1 MNQSKLFILVL
12 LLLLFIVSCSKILL
26 IPVTLIISGFFVV
39 KKKYNIALIVLSVL
53 FFISLIFDN
62 KIETFN
68 TEQSKEMVAV
78 VPTENTDR
86 VESPKSTQAKQ
97 PKSTQANSEDNKQIE
112 KPSTE
117 KRHYHRLSIKEFS
130 KLFFVLNS
138 LLDQKYLE
146 KHKMSIEEIIDNYR
160 IKSIYDLSRT
170 VLNREQNPRFNNF
183 LEKITCRGKNGSV
196 NYIEC
201 DNENYK
207 RVYAFCEL
215 LYVYTLDL
223 DKIIELINVNK
234 IITDKRLE
242 NIVIYNIRDGSLTSV
257 ISAEKGFYNEQ
268 WTLRNVEIHDTALN
282 KLSNKESYF
291 LKSDDFV
298 PSMILKSQ
306 FNKKRYISIQDLYQ
320 NINYHNKAGI
330 PYENH
335 KVIFWKKVLLPFSC
349 CIIVF
354 VGLPFLF
361 TRMRSTNQSQR
372 LIFGVLFGITYFV
385 LTSIIT
391 NLSLIIGIPALPS
404 VLISMVLFI
413 TIGIYLFNSLV
424 KKDIPI

>member
-1 MNQSKLFILVL
+1 MLKKYLIGFSLAIIVL
-12 LLLLFIVSCSKILL
+12 LGINLLLIFIAELENIGSYEYTISVQFNYVIYLIPQNILDIFPYALL
-26 IPVTLIISGFFVV
+26 IGSMISFGSMAYHSEFVAINSHGIGIKKIIYLIILQTFIISSLLTITMNLIAP
-39 KKKYNIALIVLSVL
+39 KYSNEAQTLKN
-53 FFISLIFDN
+53 ISLN
-62 KIETFN
+62 KAL
-68 TEQSKEMVAV
+68 S
-78 VPTENTDR
+78 D
-86 VESPKSTQAKQ
+86 KSLWFR
-97 PKSTQANSEDNKQIE
+97 SS
-112 KPSTE
+112 
-117 KRHYHRLSIKEFS
+117 
-130 KLFFVLNS
+130 
-138 LLDQKYLE
+138 
-146 KHKMSIEEIIDNYR
+146 
-160 IKSIYDLSRT
+160 
-170 VLNREQNPRFNNF
+170 
-183 LEKITCRGKNGSV
+183 
-196 NYIEC
+196 NYI
-201 DNENYK
+201 
-207 RVYAFCEL
+207 
-215 LYVYTLDL
+215 
-223 DKIIELINVNK
+223 INVKK

-268 WTLRNVEIHDTALN
+268 WTLRNVEIHDTRLN
-282 KLSNKESYF
+282 RVSTKESYF

-320 NINYHNKAGI
+320 NINYYNKAGI

-354 VGLPFLF
+354 IGLPFLF

-413 TIGIYLFNSLV
+413 SIGIYLFNSIV

>member
-1 MNQSKLFILVL
+1 MLKKYLIGFSLAIIVL
-12 LLLLFIVSCSKILL
+12 LGINLLLIFIAELENIGSYEYTISVQFNYVIYLIPQNILDIFPYALL
-26 IPVTLIISGFFVV
+26 IGSMISFGSMAYHSEFVAINSHGIGIKKIIYLIILQTFIISSLLTITMNLIAP
-39 KKKYNIALIVLSVL
+39 KYSNEAQTLKN
-53 FFISLIFDN
+53 ISLN
-62 KIETFN
+62 KAL
-68 TEQSKEMVAV
+68 S
-78 VPTENTDR
+78 D
-86 VESPKSTQAKQ
+86 KSLWFR
-97 PKSTQANSEDNKQIE
+97 SS
-112 KPSTE
+112 
-117 KRHYHRLSIKEFS
+117 
-130 KLFFVLNS
+130 
-138 LLDQKYLE
+138 
-146 KHKMSIEEIIDNYR
+146 
-160 IKSIYDLSRT
+160 
-170 VLNREQNPRFNNF
+170 
-183 LEKITCRGKNGSV
+183 
-196 NYIEC
+196 NYI
-201 DNENYK
+201 
-207 RVYAFCEL
+207 
-215 LYVYTLDL
+215 
-223 DKIIELINVNK
+223 INVKK

-268 WTLRNVEIHDTALN
+268 WTLRNVEIHDTRLN
-282 KLSNKESYF
+282 RVSTKESYF

-320 NINYHNKAGI
+320 NINYYNKAGI

-354 VGLPFLF
+354 IGLPFLF

-391 NLSLIIGIPALPS
+391 NLSLIIGIPALIS

-413 TIGIYLFNSLV
+413 AIGIYLFNSLV

>member
-1 MNQSKLFILVL
+1 MLKKYLIGFSLAIIVL
-12 LLLLFIVSCSKILL
+12 LGINLLLIFIAELENIGSYEYTISVQFNYVIYLIPQNILDIFPYALL
-26 IPVTLIISGFFVV
+26 IGSMISFGSMAYHSEFVAINSHGIGIKKII
-39 KKKYNIALIVLSVL
+39 YLIVLQTFIISSL
-53 FFISLIFDN
+53 LTITMNLIAPKYSNEAQTLKNISLN
-62 KIETFN
+62 KAL
-68 TEQSKEMVAV
+68 S
-78 VPTENTDR
+78 D
-86 VESPKSTQAKQ
+86 KSLWFR
-97 PKSTQANSEDNKQIE
+97 SS
-112 KPSTE
+112 
-117 KRHYHRLSIKEFS
+117 
-130 KLFFVLNS
+130 
-138 LLDQKYLE
+138 
-146 KHKMSIEEIIDNYR
+146 
-160 IKSIYDLSRT
+160 
-170 VLNREQNPRFNNF
+170 
-183 LEKITCRGKNGSV
+183 
-196 NYIEC
+196 NYI
-201 DNENYK
+201 
-207 RVYAFCEL
+207 
-215 LYVYTLDL
+215 
-223 DKIIELINVNK
+223 INVKK

-268 WTLRNVEIHDTALN
+268 WTLRNVEIHDTRLN
-282 KLSNKESYF
+282 RVSTKESYF

-320 NINYHNKAGI
+320 NINYYNKAGI

-354 VGLPFLF
+354 IGLPFLF

-391 NLSLIIGIPALPS
+391 NLSLIIGIPALIS

-413 TIGIYLFNSLV
+413 AIGIYLFNSLV

>member
-1 MNQSKLFILVL
+1 MLKKYLIGFSLAIIVL
-12 LLLLFIVSCSKILL
+12 LGINLLLVFIAELKNIGSYEYTISVQFNYVIYLIPQYILDIFPYALL
-26 IPVTLIISGFFVV
+26 IGSMISFGSMAYHSEFVAINSHGIGIKKIIYLIILQTFIISSLLTITMNLIAP
-39 KKKYNIALIVLSVL
+39 KYSNEAQTLKN
-53 FFISLIFDN
+53 ISLN
-62 KIETFN
+62 KAL
-68 TEQSKEMVAV
+68 S
-78 VPTENTDR
+78 D
-86 VESPKSTQAKQ
+86 KSLWFR
-97 PKSTQANSEDNKQIE
+97 SS
-112 KPSTE
+112 
-117 KRHYHRLSIKEFS
+117 
-130 KLFFVLNS
+130 
-138 LLDQKYLE
+138 
-146 KHKMSIEEIIDNYR
+146 
-160 IKSIYDLSRT
+160 
-170 VLNREQNPRFNNF
+170 
-183 LEKITCRGKNGSV
+183 
-196 NYIEC
+196 NYI
-201 DNENYK
+201 
-207 RVYAFCEL
+207 
-215 LYVYTLDL
+215 
-223 DKIIELINVNK
+223 INIKK

-268 WTLRNVEIHDTALN
+268 WTLRNVEIHDTRLN
-282 KLSNKESYF
+282 RVSTKESYF

-320 NINYHNKAGI
+320 NIDYHNKAGI

-354 VGLPFLF
+354 IGLPFLF

-391 NLSLIIGIPALPS
+391 NLSLIIGIPALLS
-404 VLISMVLFI
+404 VLISMALFI
-413 TIGIYLFNSLV
+413 AIGIYLFNSLV